1 ENKFSAV
8 KGAPMRYIYGHS
20 PSTEPGEFGD
30 KADALDYL
38 RNRLPF
44 KHGGEYRTTYT
55 KENVHGIIFSF
66 DGELLGELVVGGIRD
81 PTPED
86 QQKYAK
92 AKKIYSITE
101 VRLFRDQT
109 KRVGDIIEH
118 SHSQWGTPVPD
129 SAYEELKKQALG
141 FEWIIIH
148 VCS

>member
-1 ENKFSAV
+1 VDENKFSAV
-8 KGAPMRYIYGHS
+8 KGAHMRYIYGHS

-30 KADALDYL
+30 KAAAIDYL

-44 KHGGEYRTTYT
+44 LQGGEYRTTYMH
-55 KENVHGIIFSF
+55 ENVHGIIFSF
-66 DGELLGELVVGGIRD
+66 NGELLGELVVGGIRD
-81 PTPED
+81 ATPED

-101 VRLFRDQT
+101 IRLFRDQT
-109 KRVGDIIEH
+109 KRVGDIEL

-129 SAYEELKKQALG
+129 LAYEELKKQALG

-148 VCS
+148 A